1 MKHQSKRLLI
11 ASLILA
17 SASFVRAEI
26 VTHEIGNGAANVLN
40 GLAKD
45 FILGCA
51 IVAASIVAAAFI
63 SKKK

>member
-1 MKHQSKRLLI
+1 MSHQSKRLLI
-11 ASLILA
+11 AAFIVVST
-17 SASFVRAEI
+17 SFARAEI
-26 VTHEIGNGAANVLN
+26 VTYEIGSGASNVLN

-51 IVAASIVAAAFI
+51 ILAAAIVASAFI